1 MHDACMHACKHV
13 SVRILVLLSGSAT
26 APSGGVVMLNGGPIA
41 WFSVLGKTVATST
54 CEAEVN
60 AAVVA
65 AKDAVHIQRILV
77 DLGVCD
83 GTQP

>member
-1 MHDACMHACKHV
+1 MYEGAKHP
-13 SVRILVLLSGSAT
+13 LDTGSNRLRT
-26 APSGGVVMLNGGPIA
+26 

-60 AAVVA
+60 GAVVA
-65 AKDAVHIQRILV
+65 AKGAVHIQRILV

-83 GTQP
+83 HHQHL